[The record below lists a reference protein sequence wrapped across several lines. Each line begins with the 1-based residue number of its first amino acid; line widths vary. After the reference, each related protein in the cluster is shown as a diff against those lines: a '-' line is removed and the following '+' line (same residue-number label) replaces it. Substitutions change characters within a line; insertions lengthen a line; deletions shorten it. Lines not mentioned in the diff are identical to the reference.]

1 MDAPHRAGEEGS
13 LASHGQRI
21 LQSGVLGKSPQIIR
35 LFEFLLERSLTATAP
50 KEIEIA
56 QVVFGRS
63 NDMDLAA
70 DATVRVH
77 VHRLRKKLDALP
89 ADERGERLALPRG
102 EYRLVVVPSAA
113 AAPGDPEDR
122 GKSPAPARRGLHRW
136 LHASGAALF
145 LVFNAVCW
153 IGIAGKST
161 RDPRT
166 DSILW
171 SGLAQGT
178 APVLVVSG
186 SFYVFGERQAGASI
200 VRMVADPD
208 IASAEDLHRYQQHAD
223 GAGQKVFDMNT
234 YHLPIGL
241 ASALVS
247 VAPIV
252 AATKSGNTALVR
264 EVTTARFTNEML
276 GSHDIVYVG
285 LLGDLRD
292 LQEPFLDISGF
303 SLSAGSDAVVD
314 RKSGERFQSD
324 WAEPSTERIMR
335 RDYAYL
341 ARFPGPSGNHIVV
354 VAGISDPALV
364 EAAKLAS
371 DPAELDRLKGQLGSS
386 EAFEALYEVRTFGPS
401 NVSGTR
407 LIARPLDVD
416 RMWHTRKVPASK
428 AGP

>member
-1 MDAPHRAGEEGS
+1 M
-13 LASHGQRI
+13 
-21 LQSGVLGKSPQIIR
+21 
-35 LFEFLLERSLTATAP
+35 TATAP

-63 NDMDLAA
+63 IDMDLAA

-113 AAPGDPEDR
+113 AAQGDQEDR
-122 GKSPAPARRGLHRW
+122 EASPAPARRGLHRW
-136 LHASGAALF
+136 LHASSAALF
-145 LVFNAVCW
+145 LVVNALCW

-161 RDPRT
+161 RDPRI

-186 SFYVFGERQAGASI
+186 SFYVFGERQAHASI

-208 IASAEDLHRYQQHAD
+208 IASAEDLHRYRQHAD
-223 GAGQKVFDMNT
+223 GAGQKYFDMNT
-234 YHLPIGL
+234 YHLPTGL

-252 AATKSGNTALVR
+252 AAAKSGNTALVR

-371 DPAELDRLKGQLGSS
+371 DPAELDRLKSQLGSS

-401 NVSGTR
+401 NVSGKR

-416 RMWHTRKVPASK
+416 RMWHTRQLPASS